1 MNLAE
6 IMVYTDIKVLH
17 QIAQHYGLTCDV
29 HSKNELITT
38 LLMNVKQ
45 RDTIVQEVE
54 QLTPSESHFLLL
66 LFFDKRSQYS
76 LEDLLAKGG
85 IAVETVDVER
95 KEGVRK
101 LIASALKR
109 GWIFPAKGGATGQ
122 FQVPNDLRE
131 PYVQALLDSWKLKSP
146 LGSRQAETVLAY
158 RDEGVAACDDL
169 LQILRFIGNEPIPLT
184 AEGGMYRRFQ
194 VQLLKFL
201 TIQEEPLAPQKWRF
215 GYGLHF
221 DLYPERFS
229 LLYDYCYYQRWIHE
243 TSSQVEITE
252 HGFEQLKKSYNQ
264 QTYHDLINFWMRLYK
279 RAIPNMPM
287 IVQVIPFMSKGKWIA
302 QEEIEQTLLKWV
314 KPFYYDDPISIL
326 TNRVLKMM
334 VHLGLLKVGESATG
348 DWLYASTDACQQW
361 LRQYNGFVE
370 STILL
375 K

>member
-6 IMVYTDIKVLH
+6 IMVYTDIRQLH

-45 RDTIVQEVE
+45 KDTIVQEVE
-54 QLTPSESHFLLL
+54 QLTPNETHFLLL
-66 LFFDKRSQYS
+66 LFFDKRSHYS
-76 LEDLLAKGG
+76 MEDLLAKGG
-85 IAVETVDVER
+85 IATELVDEQR

-109 GWIFPAKGGATGQ
+109 GWIFPAKGSATGQ

-131 PYVQALLDSWKLKSP
+131 PYVQALLNNWKQ
-146 LGSRQAETVLAY
+146 SRHQESQLTETVLAY

-169 LQILRFIGNEPIPLT
+169 LQILRFMESEPIPLT
-184 AEGGMYRRFQ
+184 AEGGMYRRY
-194 VQLLKFL
+194 QLQLFKFL
-201 TIQEEPLAPQKWRF
+201 TIHEEPLTPQKWRF

-221 DLYPERFS
+221 DLYPDRFS
-229 LLYDYCYYQRWIHE
+229 LLYDYCYYQRWIRE
-243 TSSQVEITE
+243 STSHVEITE
-252 HGFEQLKKSYNQ
+252 RGVEQILKPQSE
-264 QTYHDLINFWMRLYK
+264 QTYYDLIRFWMRLYK
-279 RAIPNMPM
+279 RAIPNLPM
-287 IVQVIPFMSKGKWIA
+287 LVQLIPFMSKGRWIA
-302 QEEIEQTLLKWV
+302 QAEIEQTLLQWV
-314 KPFYYDDPISIL
+314 KPFYYDDSTNVL

-334 VHLGLLKVGESATG
+334 VHLGLLKVGESASG

-361 LRQYNGFVE
+361 LKQYNGFAE